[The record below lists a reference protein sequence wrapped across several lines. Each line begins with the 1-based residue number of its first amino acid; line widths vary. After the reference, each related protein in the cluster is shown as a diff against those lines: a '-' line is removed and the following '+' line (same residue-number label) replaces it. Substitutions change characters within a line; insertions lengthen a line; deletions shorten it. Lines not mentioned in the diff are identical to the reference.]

1 MAPSNFPSHLLSHL
15 SSAQTGTDSAT
26 DALEEWI
33 LHRRAK
39 GDTLFDVSV
48 GLAELED
55 RTPPHLTAAF
65 DRARY
70 VTNVPQPTDL
80 TPPMGPFP
88 LARSA
93 SPQTILHH
101 LLSQPPPSIEHS
113 REVILEYVLAREA
126 KLREKKSGRGG
137 KGTLG
142 RDGFE
147 EIGRRLAEVEDGL
160 RGETSSSLS
169 PKRSS
174 GTMSTSSSGREAYP
188 TPRSDSAQSFNEN
201 QQIGLTLILS
211 LRMSLSY
218 FTLQELANQLLLL
231 ALGDA
236 ERTLVQHIRRR
247 VPGEGRWGIG
257 KELEYVEGLTLTR
270 RPALRPAF
278 RSAKARTQ
286 LPGKPLYPIQL
297 PAPSKSS
304 CIKLLSSMIKEV
316 DAGGP
321 VSAASYIL
329 AHTPASP
336 ALPNQSPSAERS
348 YFLSKRGASAS
359 PTTSSAFRDG
369 SPQTPLSALPPPL
382 NSPGAPAK
390 ALPDPNIIT
399 NYTMELVSE
408 FLTREKREHIL
419 KSKWAKSGRDQLGK
433 ELGEIESAVC
443 LVGKNKPS
451 HHAPTLLP
459 VFLLLRRTFALPP
472 STLHPSITEP
482 YLDILPAPPDP
493 DDVPFR
499 EPTVSTITASL
510 YVNPRLEDASAM
522 AFLEELVEF
531 EKEGLESAGASREE
545 AAEWLENLIDS
556 VQKRFPDGSY
566 ARVFESMKE
575 RVTKPPAATP
585 VAQSISFAKQPSIHR
600 RAKSSAVTPGSAS
613 EASPGGEGSLLSTPN
628 MSKRQQ
634 HSRSYSMPNRQS
646 TYDQSDSS
654 SDSDDSPAQ
663 AQIQMQ
669 QRPAVV
675 TSIKQLPP
683 LQMLSPIE
691 MDDEKRASAAT
702 SGGGWWD
709 IVSAMDNDNPAPWQE
724 PLPPRRPTSQ
734 THTPRSSSGRG
745 SVMDLPL
752 PPGAEPAQI
761 LDFSAPMLTD
771 MAKLDLSPSHSPN
784 KAVNV
789 NAGNGN
795 DSGIGIAREYDPS
808 YQRFSQGHSSPNGSP
823 NARAHT
829 MGARV
834 ITTPEPLSSGVREG
848 PKSTGPGSAGYLNER
863 LPPPP
868 LRFEKPAPSPTGSA
882 SASRSHT
889 NSPSHSYMH
898 SVPARTS
905 SSGVITPMQS
915 PNVHGSTTSA
925 AGSPSYP
932 VSPFSQNAARSSPS
946 PAAAISA
953 QAPPGPPFAPAPSP
967 ASAPHKSKLGV
978 LGRSMSYAR
987 HKKDKEKDK
996 ENNEKEKDKGK
1007 ERDKEKGKKSG
1018 KGVQNDPGRW
1028 NRDMVANIMGPPAD
1042 RR

>member
-1 MAPSNFPSHLLSHL
+1 MGPSSFPPHLLSHL
-15 SSAQTGTDSAT
+15 SSGQTGTDSAT

-147 EIGRRLAEVEDGL
+147 DIGRRLAEVEDGL

-174 GTMSTSSSGREAYP
+174 GTMSTSSSGRDAYP

-247 VPGEGRWGIG
+247 TPGEGRWGIG
-257 KELEYVEGLTLTR
+257 KELEYVEGLTLAR

-286 LPGKPLYPIQL
+286 LPSRPLYPIQL

-321 VSAASYIL
+321 VSAASYIQ
-329 AHTPASP
+329 AHAPASP
-336 ALPNQSPSAERS
+336 ALANQSPSAERS

-359 PTTSSAFRDG
+359 PTTNSAFRDR

-382 NSPGAPAK
+382 NSPGVPAK
-390 ALPDPNIIT
+390 ALPDPNIIA

-433 ELGEIESAVC
+433 DLAEIETAVC

-451 HHAPTLLP
+451 QHAPTLLP

-472 STLHPSITEP
+472 SSLHPSITEP
-482 YLDILPAPPDP
+482 YMDILPAPPDP

-499 EPTVSTITASL
+499 EPSVSTTTASL
-510 YVNPRLEDASAM
+510 YVNPRLDDVAAM

-531 EKEGLESAGASREE
+531 EKEGVESAGASREE

-566 ARVFESMKE
+566 ARVFDLMKE
-575 RVTKPPAATP
+575 RVTKPPTAAP
-585 VAQSISFAKQPSIHR
+585 AAQSISFAKQPSIHR

-613 EASPGGEGSLLSTPN
+613 EASPGGGAGSLLSTPN
-628 MSKRQQ
+628 MSTRQQ

-646 TYDQSDSS
+646 TYDESESS

-675 TSIKQLPP
+675 TSVKQLPP
-683 LQMLSPIE
+683 LQMLSPID
-691 MDDEKRASAAT
+691 MDNDEKRTSAAT

-709 IVSAMDNDNPAPWQE
+709 IVSAMGNDNPAPWQD
-724 PLPPRRPTSQ
+724 PLPPRRPISQ
-734 THTPRSSSGRG
+734 AQTQQSSSGRG
-745 SVMDLPL
+745 SVDLPL

-761 LDFSAPMLTD
+761 LDFSAPMLSD
-771 MAKLDLSPSHSPN
+771 MGKLDLSPSPSPN
-784 KAVNV
+784 NNGSWGVE
-789 NAGNGN
+789 AGG
-795 DSGIGIAREYDPS
+795 GIGIAREYDPN
-808 YQRFSQGHSSPNGSP
+808 YQRFSQGRSPSDGSP
-823 NARAHT
+823 NARAQT
-829 MGARV
+829 MGSHG
-834 ITTPEPLSSGVREG
+834 ITTPEPLGSGLREG
-848 PKSTGPGSAGYLNER
+848 PKSAGAGFAGYLTER

-868 LRFEKPAPSPTGSA
+868 LRFERPAASPTGSGSGSA
-882 SASRSHT
+882 SASRSQT
-889 NSPSHSYMH
+889 NSPSHSFLHNMPGH
-898 SVPARTS
+898 PGGGSNIS
-905 SSGVITPMQS
+905 TPLQS
-915 PNVHGSTTSA
+915 PNVHGTPTHFG
-925 AGSPSYP
+925 GSPNYSA
-932 VSPFSQNAARSSPS
+932 SPLSNGSAHAS
-946 PAAAISA
+946 PA
-953 QAPPGPPFAPAPSP
+953 PPAHIPAPAP
-967 ASAPHKSKLGV
+967 APGPTKSKLNV
-978 LGRSMSYAR
+978 LGRSMSLAR
-987 HKKDKEKDK
+987 HKKEKEKDK
-996 ENNEKEKDKGK
+996 ENEKEKDK
-1007 ERDKEKGKKSG
+1007 DKGKKSG